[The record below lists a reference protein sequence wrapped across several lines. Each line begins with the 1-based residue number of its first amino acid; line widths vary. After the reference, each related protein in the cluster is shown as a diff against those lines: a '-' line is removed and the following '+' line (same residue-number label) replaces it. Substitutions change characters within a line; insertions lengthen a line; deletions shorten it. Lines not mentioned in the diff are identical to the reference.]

1 MTDFLYELLDANHK
15 RSLHQAHEQTMMQ
28 VLYLNTKVAHL
39 LQIVQASGIPTS
51 LYAILSR
58 GSRCFPS
65 ASQTSSHTPQGRDPQ
80 HMMAILARF
89 KTLRMSIISDQYNTE
104 TLSILLPE
112 TRSQNYFNDHD
123 RDKREN
129 RFESTSLFAILLE
142 CDKSSLSSRV
152 CLVLALANAILHLHS
167 ISWVHKV
174 IRSHTVIFFRKPG
187 NAELSDTYLWG
198 FGLSRPAQQ
207 TEMTERPDSNPLYN
221 LYRHPLAHGDAATAT
236 IGGFKKGFTST
247 ALGSFLWTWRCGSLF
262 TIC

>member
-1 MTDFLYELLDANHK
+1 MHK
-15 RSLHQAHEQTMMQ
+15 EPFCSSL
-28 VLYLNTKVAHL
+28 
-39 LQIVQASGIPTS
+39 
-51 LYAILSR
+51 
-58 GSRCFPS
+58 
-65 ASQTSSHTPQGRDPQ
+65 
-80 HMMAILARF
+80 
-89 KTLRMSIISDQYNTE
+89 
-104 TLSILLPE
+104 
-112 TRSQNYFNDHD
+112 YFNDHD

-247 ALGSFLWTWRCGSLF
+247 ALGPNISPPARVYKARQFEVAPGDAVPRMVRASAGDAFAEVVRACLEGALGVRIKDEESQGMILQDMF
-262 TIC
+262 KERVVLRLVVIVV